1 MTRTSKCI
9 KCDNFKYIS
18 FNETVLNI
26 AVLNKALSLSIK
38 SWNSPEEFEEE
49 EVSKQVLKGTFF
61 FSPLVISSAI
71 LPLHLHPPPPL
82 DIFFPL
88 FQGNVGWNVKF
99 LLLLDMFQ
107 IQKLLRT
114 TDYSEQREISILH
127 NLQWFVYYNRIYVY
141 LYINVSENQRSLW

>member
-1 MTRTSKCI
+1 MLRFSEIEMTRTSKCI

-61 FSPLVISSAI
+61 FFPFGYFFRYSSSASSSSSSSW
-71 LPLHLHPPPPL
+71 H
-82 DIFFPL
+82 IFSSFSRECRMECEI
-88 FQGNVGWNVKF
+88 FAA
-99 LLLLDMFQ
+99 
-107 IQKLLRT
+107 LR
-114 TDYSEQREISILH
+114 YVSNSETSQNNR
-127 NLQWFVYYNRIYVY
+127 LQWTKRDKYTT
-141 LYINVSENQRSLW
+141 